1 MAEKEEYRD
10 KMKPQYKKS
19 VVRLLNLFTVRCT
32 DESPPNY
39 FRAFSPEAEDEKG
52 FQDLYLTVYPNHKE
66 LFPRGSGNLSGVYNE
81 IVAEWANMELTEFN
95 KSRRVGGKK
104 NPIHHVVRGYKLKDD
119 VDALVDHEKEAVEKS
134 RLGDAYCAATAHGDA
149 TQPLD
154 EELMRRIEC
163 YFIGKDP
170 VLLYTYQNSKLYFT
184 CFPWNRKAYIRH
196 EKLLARALD
205 WLRNKSLPI
214 TEGLRARLVLAGHA
228 DLLAIAEGKNINTE
242 TVAEVRSC
250 LEKLETIIAGRH
262 EMILPKWEDKE
273 FKVESVV
280 QLAARRYAL
289 SRFQRGTVVYYTDGD
304 GVIRPA
310 KIDEVNSDGQDVN
323 YTISIEGP
331 EVRIVDTDRN
341 RLSLLVEAFD
351 PPAGPLVPFEER
363 DDGGNSS
370 DSYRSDDDNQQQE
383 AEISG
388 AEDGESDEGKK
399 SDDDSPVSS
408 DEDSQQQDA
417 EMSDAADSQQQDAE
431 MLDDVDGA
439 EMSGVEGRQSEE
451 SEEKDDESSS
461 SSMEFFQAAA
471 PPVEAEDMDVGVA
484 ADAEPAAPPGKPQFK
499 TGMRICDGLGNVGTL
514 ESQVP
519 KGLGRP
525 DEWNVMWERKGLKQE
540 TLWGTNKFNYDIL
553 SDDDAEGSDRQQ
565 ADLAGPAGPPMRVT
579 RRTATVAPAQ
589 QARAPAR
596 DGRGGRGNNGGKG
609 GKGGRAAPAKVRFHD
624 C

>member
-154 EELMRRIEC
+154 EELRRRIEC
-163 YFIGKDP
+163 DGIACDESDARVRAFFEYCNLRYIIG
-170 VLLYTYQNSKLYFT
+170 N
-184 CFPWNRKAYIRH
+184 CKAYIRH

-205 WLRNKSLPI
+205 LLRNKSLPI

-262 EMILPKWEDKE
+262 EMILSKWEDE
-273 FKVESVV
+273 VESVV

-289 SRFQRGTVVYYTDGD
+289 SRFQRGTVVYYTDVD

-331 EVRIVDTDRN
+331 EVRIATDRN

-351 PPAGPLVPFEER
+351 PPAGPLVPFEKR
-363 DDGGNSS
+363 DDGGNSD
-370 DSYRSDDDNQQQE
+370 DSYRSDDGM
-383 AEISG
+383 S
-388 AEDGESDEGKK
+388 EDLNTD
-399 SDDDSPVSS
+399 
-408 DEDSQQQDA
+408 DED
-417 EMSDAADSQQQDAE
+417 ERN
-431 MLDDVDGA
+431 VDG
-439 EMSGVEGRQSEE
+439 
-451 SEEKDDESSS
+451 
-461 SSMEFFQAAA
+461 
-471 PPVEAEDMDVGVA
+471 A
-484 ADAEPAAPPGKPQFK
+484 ADAEPAAPPDEAEEDMNVDGAAVAEPAAPPDEAEDKNVGAAADTDPAAPPDEAEEDMNVDGAADAAPPDEAEDMDVDGAADAEPAAPHGKPQFK
-499 TGMRICDGLGNVGTL
+499 AGMRIRDELGDVGTL
-514 ESQVP
+514 KSQVP

-540 TLWGTNKFNYDIL
+540 ILWGTGKFSYDIL
-553 SDDDAEGSDRQQ
+553 SDDDAEGSDQQQ
-565 ADLAGPAGPPMRVT
+565 ADLAGPAGPTERVT
-579 RRTATVAPAQ
+579 RRTTTVAPAQ

>member
-52 FQDLYLTVYPNHKE
+52 FKDFYIAVYPDNEE

-134 RLGDAYCAATAHGDA
+134 RLGDAYYAATAHGDA

-154 EELMRRIEC
+154 EELRRRIEC
-163 YFIGKDP
+163 DGIACDESDARVRAFFEYCNLRYIIG
-170 VLLYTYQNSKLYFT
+170 N
-184 CFPWNRKAYIRH
+184 CKAYIRH

-304 GVIRPA
+304 GVILPA
-310 KIDEVNSDGQDVN
+310 KIDEVNSDG
-323 YTISIEGP
+323 TISIEGP
-331 EVRIVDTDRN
+331 EVRIATDRN

-417 EMSDAADSQQQDAE
+417 EMSDAADSQQQDA
-431 MLDDVDGA
+431 
-439 EMSGVEGRQSEE
+439 
-451 SEEKDDESSS
+451 
-461 SSMEFFQAAA
+461 
-471 PPVEAEDMDVGVA
+471 
-484 ADAEPAAPPGKPQFK
+484 
-499 TGMRICDGLGNVGTL
+499 
-514 ESQVP
+514 
-519 KGLGRP
+519 
-525 DEWNVMWERKGLKQE
+525 
-540 TLWGTNKFNYDIL
+540 
-553 SDDDAEGSDRQQ
+553 
-565 ADLAGPAGPPMRVT
+565 
-579 RRTATVAPAQ
+579 
-589 QARAPAR
+589 
-596 DGRGGRGNNGGKG
+596 
-609 GKGGRAAPAKVRFHD
+609 
-624 C
+624 